1 MRPAVLILATVLA
14 ALPAAAD
21 EFTDTVNG
29 ALEAYAQG
37 DVAVASEELEYA
49 TTLLNAMKA
58 EALAKFLP
66 APPPGWTRA
75 EDAGSD
81 DSAAAMAM
89 FGGGT
94 SASATYMR
102 DGLDLTV
109 ALVADSPMV
118 TGIGSM
124 LSGLASA
131 SETKPIRIQRTQFTL
146 NEGELQGVVDDNVL
160 VSVSGAAGV
169 DDKTA
174 FLEVMDLQGL
184 ADF

>member
-1 MRPAVLILATVLA
+1 MRPAALILALILA
-14 ALPAAAD
+14 ASPAAAD
-21 EFTDTVNG
+21 EFTDTMNG

-75 EDAGSD
+75 EAAD
-81 DSAAAMAM
+81 DGSAAAMAM

-94 SASATYMR
+94 TASATYTR
-102 DGLDLTV
+102 DGVDLTV
-109 ALVADSPMV
+109 SLVADSPMV
-118 TGIGSM
+118 TGIGGM
-124 LSGLASA
+124 LSGLASV
-131 SETKPIRIQRTQFTL
+131 SETKPIRIQRTQFTQ

-160 VSVSGAAGV
+160 VSVGGAASV
-169 DDKTA
+169 EDKTA
-174 FLEVMDLQGL
+174 FLEAMDLGAL